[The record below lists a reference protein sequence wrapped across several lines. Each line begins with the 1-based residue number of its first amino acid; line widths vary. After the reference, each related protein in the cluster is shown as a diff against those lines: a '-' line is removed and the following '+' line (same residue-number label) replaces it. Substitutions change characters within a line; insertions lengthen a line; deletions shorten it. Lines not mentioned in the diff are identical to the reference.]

1 MLALKRVSDELQH
14 YYLFMI
20 KGPLFDVQYT
30 IKLRFRF
37 EHYYLR
43 PKFNKPDKSSDT
55 QIFFLKVQR
64 PKSALSAYLS
74 IWSSYIF

>member
-1 MLALKRVSDELQH
+1 MFKWPKSVIFNSDNSPIEKNLSKKHLKIFKHFLLKLLALKRVADELQH

-37 EHYYLR
+37 EHY
-43 PKFNKPDKSSDT
+43 
-55 QIFFLKVQR
+55 
-64 PKSALSAYLS
+64 
-74 IWSSYIF
+74 